1 MNIEA
6 QKLELV
12 QLLLDVKSG
21 EVLQKVKSIL
31 TADSTAQQEKPT
43 YKNDTEYLLSTE
55 ANRKHLMESISQLDK
70 GKKTVIKTADLW
82 K

>member
-12 QLLLDVKSG
+12 QLLLDVDSS

-31 TADSTAQQEKPT
+31 TTDSTAQKEKPT
-43 YKNDTEYLLSTE
+43 YKNDTEYLLSSE
-55 ANRKHLMESISQLDK
+55 ANRNHLMESISQLDK